1 MLPYLI
7 LAAAVFGACYAVD
20 KGFTKLFRNRKEHQ
34 SGLAV
39 KRSRRTATIGLF
51 LAVLGVAGLLSG
63 NSGGKGMWLLAAIML
78 LLAAVLIGS
87 YLSFGIY
94 YDGDSFLVSA
104 FGKGKRTYRYGD
116 IREQKRYVVQGGSVI
131 VELHLLD
138 GSAVSVQSTMDGAIP
153 FLDYAFARWCEARG
167 IAPDACAFHDPG
179 QFRWFPEEEVS

>member
-39 KRSRRTATIGLF
+39 KHNKRAALFGLV
-51 LAVLGVAGLLSG
+51 LAVLGIAGILAGIGGGMGLLILSVIV
-63 NSGGKGMWLLAAIML
+63 LLMAVAL
-78 LLAAVLIGS
+78 LVY

-94 YDGDSFLVSA
+94 YDAQTFLVCA
-104 FGKGKRTYRYGD
+104 FGREKKTCRYGD